1 MHTNLPSLSLHLT
14 ISEILNRWPEFIP
27 VFLKHKMACVGC
39 SMADFMTLEDALDI
53 YKINEELFI
62 EELNLTIQSRN
73 SEDD

>member
-1 MHTNLPSLSLHLT
+1 MT
-14 ISEILNRWPEFIP
+14 ISEILDRWPEFIP

-73 SEDD
+73 SEDDWFINLLIFV